1 MVGRSSAESSTVEQ
15 LDVDE
20 LPAGTALMNG
30 AYTIE
35 KFLNAG
41 GFGMT
46 YVARDS
52 LNRRVV
58 IKECFPGAF
67 CRRKD
72 NNVQPRSRGHQEELK
87 SVVTLFV
94 NEAKA
99 LARLDHPGIVA
110 VHQVFEENNTA
121 YMALDFVQGRDLLD
135 ILIDQDIKLN
145 EQDIEAILRKL
156 LEAIGFIHEAGLLH
170 RDISPDNIL
179 IDDDLNPVLIDF
191 GAARE
196 QATKKTRVMS
206 ALRVVKDG
214 YSPQEFYI
222 GGSEQGPFSDL
233 YSLGACFY
241 HLLTNDIPPDGQ
253 VRIAALASGDE
264 DPYRPL
270 VDRVQGFREDFLKAI
285 DKALAVLP
293 KDRVRSAA
301 QWLQLMEGQK
311 IGPQRVTQLE
321 IMRSDDEGG
330 AAETPAALQDV
341 ETGAS
346 DAAVDPNEP
355 MVVRRAT
362 RPVTKAAPA
371 TIAAAEA
378 IIAEAAAMPAEPSP
392 APQKRSTPVLGKILA
407 SAAAIGIIGVG
418 IASQTDLMKDFSLPT
433 LASLPSLPFETETT
447 VVAGGSTAVEATDNA
462 PATLPA
468 PTQDAVAP
476 DVSGGSTAVAGV
488 EDAPVTLPAPTFG
501 EGVPTPETELAAIA
515 NSPAVIEAPAEV
527 EAAPAPEAEG
537 SEDVAVVVEP
547 ATDAAPAAQPEEE
560 VAGVPALSPEA
571 IAVLTT
577 TPVPDGPIFA
587 TWTVALPDGMTF
599 DAEGGADRV
608 LAVNGVPV
616 ESRDAFDAVLMNS
629 IDPGSDRGIEIVI
642 TSGTS
647 ASDSVENVVDLAVV
661 HSVDLA
667 GGLRFE
673 TTHDGS
679 DWKTFVAGLPETNT
693 LDLAVN
699 DRILAFLNTS
709 ELVDGVETLPA
720 ILERERAAEAST
732 LVFAV
737 QRDGEN
743 WAIAMPAEALF
754 VGAGG

>member
-1 MVGRSSAESSTVEQ
+1 MVGRSSAESSAVEHV
-15 LDVDE
+15 DVDE
-20 LPAGTALMNG
+20 LPAGTMLMNG

-35 KFLNAG
+35 NFLNAG

-46 YVARDS
+46 YIARDS

-72 NNVQPRSRGHQEELK
+72 NAVQPRSRGHQEELK

-99 LARLDHPGIVA
+99 LAKLDHPGIVA

-135 ILIDQDIKLN
+135 ILIDEDVSLN
-145 EQDIEAILRKL
+145 EQDIEMVLRKL

-241 HLLTNDIPPDGQ
+241 HLLTSDIPPDGQ

-270 VDRVQGFREDFLKAI
+270 VDRVDGFREDFLKAI
-285 DKALAVLP
+285 DKSLAVLP

-301 QWLQLMEGQK
+301 QWLQLLDGEK

-321 IMRSDDEGG
+321 IKRADGED
-330 AAETPAALQDV
+330 AATTEAAQ
-341 ETGAS
+341 TGANGAPKS
-346 DAAVDPNEP
+346 PDAKTEP
-355 MVVRRAT
+355 LAVRRAT
-362 RPVTKAAPA
+362 RPLSKVAPMAMPSQA
-371 TIAAAEA
+371 TASPEVSPEA
-378 IIAEAAAMPAEPSP
+378 IPVPEA
-392 APQKRSTPVLGKILA
+392 KSTPVFGKVLA
-407 SAAAIGIIGVG
+407 SVAAIGIVGAGVV
-418 IASQTDLMKDFSLPT
+418 SQTDLLNGFDFRSVLTQPAATTDAGPAAADDGAAAVVDATDSAPATPSAPT
-433 LASLPSLPFETETT
+433 EDAASTD
-447 VVAGGSTAVEATDNA
+447 VAGGSTTVIADSEA
-462 PATLPA
+462 PAWMRA
-468 PTQDAVAP
+468 PTP
-476 DVSGGSTAVAGV
+476 D
-488 EDAPVTLPAPTFG
+488 EIAPT
-501 EGVPTPETELAAIA
+501 TETELAAIA
-515 NSPAVIEAPAEV
+515 EAIAAA
-527 EAAPAPEAEG
+527 EAAAATPADDAVSGADPAGESAVAPEA
-537 SEDVAVVVEP
+537 ALPVEKNP
-547 ATDAAPAAQPEEE
+547 LTIAP
-560 VAGVPALSPEA
+560 
-571 IAVLTT
+571 VL
-577 TPVPDGPIFA
+577 DGPIMA
-587 TWTVALPDGMTF
+587 SWTVALPEGMTF
-599 DAEGGADRV
+599 DADGGESRI

-616 ESRDAFDAVLMNS
+616 ETRAEFDAVLMNS
-629 IDPGSDRGIEIVI
+629 IDPSSERSIDVQIARGA
-642 TSGTS
+642 S
-647 ASDSVENVVDLAVV
+647 ASESTEDVVDLAVV
-661 HSVDLA
+661 HSVDVA

-673 TTHDGS
+673 TTHDGTT
-679 DWKTFVAGLPETNT
+679 WKTLLASLPETST
-693 LDLAVN
+693 LELAVD
-699 DRILAFLNTS
+699 DRILAFLTAN
-709 ELVDGVETLPA
+709 EMVDGADTLPA
-720 ILERERAAEAST
+720 ILERELAAEAGT

-743 WAIAMPAEALF
+743 WAVSIPAEALF
-754 VGAGG
+754 VGTGG